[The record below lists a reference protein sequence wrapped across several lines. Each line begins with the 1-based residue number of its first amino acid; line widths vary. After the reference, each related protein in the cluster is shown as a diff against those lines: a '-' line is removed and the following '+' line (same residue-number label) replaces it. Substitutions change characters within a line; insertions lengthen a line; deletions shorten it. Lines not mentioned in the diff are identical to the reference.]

1 MFHQSCQIFSMLDAK
16 DGFLQVRLN
25 DQSTTF
31 WGPKGKYRWLRLPFG
46 LSSAPE
52 EFQRR
57 LQAVLYE
64 IDSVVVVADDI
75 LIYGKGDSQEEARDN
90 HDEALLQVLR
100 QARKCNLKFNKDKLR
115 LHLPELQY
123 IGHRISSE
131 GVRPDPAKV
140 VAIKDM
146 QSQPRSHKLGHSWE
160 CVIIWQSLSEI
171 CRRRPNHLGD

>member
-1 MFHQSCQIFSMLDAK
+1 MFHQSGQIFSMLDAK

-140 VAIKDM
+140 AAIKDM
-146 QSQPRSHKLGHSWE
+146 QSQPR
-160 CVIIWQSLSEI
+160 
-171 CRRRPNHLGD
+171 